1 VNVLM
6 KLLQAAGIGEYRVGR
21 KGVETRFILADGD
34 PAALDAVCTPER
46 ITIGQLPTRS
56 VQPPLDAYTAPEVS
70 TQLQVALDG
79 GDPEAIAELIA
90 EIEQLVARFDS

>member
-1 VNVLM
+1 M

-34 PAALDAVCTPER
+34 PTALDAVCTPER

-56 VQPPLDAYTAPEVS
+56 VQPPLDAYSAPEVS
-70 TQLQVALDG
+70 TQLQTIISEFGAHRS
-79 GDPEAIAELIA
+79 I
-90 EIEQLVARFDS
+90 IEYLPDSGEDFAAM

>member
-1 VNVLM
+1 LNI
-6 KLLQAAGIGEYRVGR
+6 AATGKQHDQRSSSRSNSRRDYHSRYGPVPP
-21 KGVETRFILADGD
+21 ETY
-34 PAALDAVCTPER
+34 
-46 ITIGQLPTRS
+46 PT
-56 VQPPLDAYTAPEVS
+56 PEVS